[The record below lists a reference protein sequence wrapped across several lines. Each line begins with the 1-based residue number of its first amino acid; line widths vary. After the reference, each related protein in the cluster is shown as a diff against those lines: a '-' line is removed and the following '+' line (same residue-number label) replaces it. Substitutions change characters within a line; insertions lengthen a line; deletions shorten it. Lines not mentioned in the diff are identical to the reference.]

1 MVITFNGDSLV
12 VTYEGE
18 TILNMIADCVVR
30 NEVNKWRKFHEVV
43 KTYPRRLPYM
53 PRRIPSGVHKIISVE
68 WTDNPEYAPVKI
80 RTDVERKV
88 FVWEIDRLGNYSRQ
102 TEQTTIDIGYLIHY
116 TKSKTTHGCIRANSE
131 REVAKLAT
139 IIECRLRAKEDVF
152 LEVI

>member
-1 MVITFNGDSLV
+1 MVITFDGEYLK

-18 TILNMIADCVVR
+18 QILNLMANCVVR
-30 NEVNKWRKFHEVV
+30 NEVNGWRKFHEVV

-68 WTDNPEYAPVKI
+68 WTDDPEYAPVKI

-88 FVWEIDRLGNYSRQ
+88 FVWELDRLGNYSRR
-102 TEQTTIDIGYLIHY
+102 TDQTTIDTGYLIHY
-116 TKSKTTHGCIRANSE
+116 TTSKTTHGCIRANSE